1 MFEVDV
7 SFSISGST
15 VTSVDLG
22 VPVGT
27 YLADGSQI
35 DPDTYAPYE
44 PGTLL
49 VNDANGFPVPVTTNE
64 SPDPVININSTQTW
78 AVIEQPLVRESLI
91 FERPTKFGRFKQA
104 VDWVPVD
111 RIYEEWGTL
120 QIIIAGKDVT
130 YFRDHP
136 AEMGSW
142 TINEPNGDAATSVF
156 FPQISWW
163 ERPNHG
169 DLWWIQ
175 AGKDATINLVRP
187 DGTIKT
193 LFEGLFVSQGHS
205 GKGLGITL
213 DILGC
218 LYQADHTPYI
228 QELYSKT
235 RDIGAAIA
243 DIMDGAVSR
252 HYAKCNRPATG
263 IYTKIRGSGGARLT
277 QGVQDLLSTAF
288 TADATNQWTI
298 TNLPGRRPFIKLKD
312 RTTHHWI
319 MAMGHP
325 GLDLNLTNDFQQ
337 SVGMIW
343 GSGVGPNGDTW
354 FNAKYPGVRIE
365 SAPVYPLPAGENFV
379 AGDGHT
385 GFDVFADEMR
395 SRGYTMYSGDTYS
408 VSDVD
413 EVKNIQSRA
422 GITVN
427 GIVGPQAWTTLFG
440 VGGSLA
446 SLAGAHISPL
456 AVVPANRQYLE
467 RADGSIIGPNPKY
480 DPTRLAIGRLVEYGE
495 VSKQQATRFA
505 VSEVGPRSRFDPMWV
520 GSATFDMDPENGSRW
535 EMRAGENL
543 YVKYMYPPL
552 SRIGI
557 DDGLLL
563 HMSQVSVT
571 PGGSVSAQLSYLA
584 HDMTTLASLRKR
596 NKDTLDPAR
605 RKLSPRAS
613 QIVQDRK
620 IPWDAEA
627 GGGKIPMHAIEGGK
641 WVTFAIPAGQNGT
654 INEVLYVCADS
665 LSYRTIDTAFEVD
678 SVLAGAHEF
687 CVAIFSK
694 PVTANFLQSLVGNPL
709 AGTENVWSKKAVPLE
724 KAGLLQAYG
733 AFDQPDGYW
742 PGKKSEGAVLTGKHF
757 DGSSWPWKSVSP
769 PYLFIA
775 EYCAVSTRIAGQLR
789 DAPFGS

>member
-7 SFSISGST
+7 SSSISGST
-15 VTSVDLG
+15 VTSVD
-22 VPVGT
+22 VGIPPGS
-27 YLADGSQI
+27 YPADGTQT
-35 DPDTYAPYE
+35 DPHTYTPYE
-44 PGTLL
+44 PGTPLI
-49 VNDANGFPVPVTTNE
+49 NDENGVPVPATTNE
-64 SPDPVININSTQTW
+64 IPIPVININTTQTY
-78 AVIEQPLVRESLI
+78 AVREQPLVRESLI
-91 FERPTKFGRFKQA
+91 FDRPTKFGRFRQA
-104 VDWVPVD
+104 IDWVPVD
-111 RIYEEWGTL
+111 RIHEQWGVI

-142 TINEPNGDAATSVF
+142 TTNEPNGDTATSIF

-175 AGKDATINLVRP
+175 AGKPVTIFLVRP
-187 DGTIKT
+187 NGTKKT
-193 LFEGLFVSQGHS
+193 LFEGLFVSQSHS

-235 RDIGAAIA
+235 RDIGTAIA

-252 HYAKCNRPATG
+252 QYGKCNRPNTG
-263 IYTKIRGSGGARLT
+263 IMTKIRGSGGARLT

-288 TADATNQWTI
+288 TAEGTDQWTI
-298 TNLPGRRPFIKLKD
+298 TNMPGRMPFIKLKD
-312 RTTHHWI
+312 KTTRHWI

-325 GLDLNLTNDFQQ
+325 GLDLQLTNDFQQ

-343 GSGVGPNGDTW
+343 GSGVGPDGDTW
-354 FNAKYPGVRIE
+354 FNAKYPGTRIE
-365 SAPVYPLPAGENFV
+365 TAPPFPLAAGQKFV
-379 AGDGHT
+379 AGDSHT
-385 GFDVFADEMR
+385 GFDEFADELR
-395 SRGYTMYSGDTYS
+395 SRGYTMHSGDKYS
-408 VSDVD
+408 TQDVD
-413 EVKNIQSRA
+413 EVKNIQLRA
-422 GITVN
+422 GIPVD
-427 GIVGPQAWTTLFG
+427 GIVGAQTWVTVMG

-446 SLAGAHISPL
+446 SLANAHISPL
-456 AVVPANRQYLE
+456 AVIPENRQYLE
-467 RADGSIIGPNPKY
+467 RADGSIIKANPKY
-480 DPTRLAIGRLVEYGE
+480 DKTRLAIGRLVEYGE
-495 VSKQQATRFA
+495 VSKQQATRYA

-520 GSATFDMDPENGSRW
+520 GSATIEQDPENGSRW

-552 SRIGI
+552 NRFGI

-571 PGGSVSAQLSYLA
+571 PGGSVSAQLSYLG
-584 HDMTTLASLRKR
+584 HDMTTLAAIRNR

-605 RKLSPRAS
+605 RKMTARAS
-613 QIVQDRK
+613 QISQDRK
-620 IPWDAEA
+620 IPWDKE
-627 GGGKIPMHAIEGGK
+627 GGGGRIPAHALQAGR

-654 INEVLYVCADS
+654 INEVRYVCGDTISSRTVDAAFDADG
-665 LSYRTIDTAFEVD
+665 
-678 SVLAGAHEF
+678 VLPGAHKF

-694 PVTANFLQSLVGNPL
+694 PVTANFLDAIVGNPL
-709 AGTENVWSKKAVPLE
+709 TNENVWSNKAVTLE
-724 KAGLLQAYG
+724 RAGLLQAYG
-733 AFDQPDGYW
+733 SSEQPAGYW
-742 PGKKSEGAVLTGKHF
+742 PGKASEGAPLTGKML
-757 DGSSWPWKSVSP
+757 DGSSWPWRSVSP

-775 EYCAVSTRIAGQLR
+775 EYCASSTRIAGQLR